1 MLELERIT
9 ARRNELDTLAEELA
23 KQLAEVQAEREELV
37 IAERVLHRPA
47 EQDRAVA
54 EAAAAVAPTAA
65 RVAGRAVL
73 TSTSIPNPAHT
84 RPVTSNFTMHSA
96 QWCRPIRRRRA
107 GRAQRGGV
115 QGVVGVDG

>member
-37 IAERVLHRPA
+37 IAERVPHRLA

-54 EAAAAVAPTAA
+54 EATRAVAPTAA
-65 RVAGRAVL
+65 RVAGRAMRPRCPL
-73 TSTSIPNPAHT
+73 TTARSWRSCGLPTPRCRSGP
-84 RPVTSNFTMHSA
+84 SA
-96 QWCRPIRRRRA
+96 RSWAMR
-107 GRAQRGGV
+107 
-115 QGVVGVDG
+115 